1 MHQVNGHRLNTVFR
15 KPGAHDRKDRA
26 RICVVGAGYV
36 GLVTAVCLA
45 QLGHAVV
52 CIETDRPRLAA
63 LRRGRV
69 PFREPGLS
77 ELMAETV
84 ASGALEFT
92 DKFMDV
98 IPQAQFA
105 FIAVHTPPTPSGSA
119 DTSFVFSATR
129 SVLRSASPGLIIIVK
144 STVPPGT
151 ADTMAGMAAASGEN
165 VEVISNPEFLR
176 EGSACKDFFR
186 PDRIVIGA
194 ASAQASR
201 SVAALYKGIDAPV
214 VICGRRSAEF
224 AKYASNA
231 LLAARLS
238 LVNELASICECVG
251 ADIDEVV
258 EAVAL
263 DRRIGGEF
271 LEAGLGWGG
280 SCFPK
285 DLAALIYTAQ
295 KHNLLPL
302 VLNSARAANEAQ
314 HERTVKRLNAALPQV
329 EDATIG
335 ILGLAFKPGTDDI
348 RGSPSIDI
356 IRRLTNEYDFAIRAH
371 DPLAMGGA
379 RKVLP
384 DIRYCPNAYEV
395 AAGCDALVLATKWPE
410 YLELDWALV
419 RSQMRGNIVL
429 DGRNALDGSSL
440 RRIGFAYL
448 SFGRCVDGLPFT
460 EAVDAKANTSLIA
473 EMAAS

>member
-1 MHQVNGHRLNTVFR
+1 MNQVNGHRPKKALLG
-15 KPGAHDRKDRA
+15 PQAHDRRDRA
-26 RICVVGAGYV
+26 RISVVGAGYV

-45 QLGHAVV
+45 RLGHTVV

-77 ELMAETV
+77 ELLAETV
-84 ASGALEFT
+84 ASGALKLTDEFS
-92 DKFMDV
+92 DG

-105 FIAVHTPPTPSGSA
+105 FIAVNTPPSPGGRA
-119 DTSFVFSATR
+119 DTSFVLSAIN
-129 SVLRSASPGLIIIVK
+129 SVLRSASPGLTIAVK

-151 ADTMAGMAAASGEN
+151 ADMIAGVASASGKK
-165 VEVISNPEFLR
+165 VDVVSNPEFLR
-176 EGSACKDFFR
+176 EGSACQDFFH

-194 ASAQASR
+194 AAVHAAR
-201 SVAALYKGIDAPV
+201 SVAALYAKIEAPLV
-214 VICGRRSAEF
+214 FSSRRSAEF

-231 LLAARLS
+231 ILAARIS
-238 LVNELASICECVG
+238 LVNELASICEGVG

-263 DRRIGGEF
+263 DRRIGAEF
-271 LEAGLGWGG
+271 LEVGLGWGG

-285 DLAALIYTAQ
+285 DLAALIYTAE
-295 KHNLLPL
+295 KHDLRPL
-302 VLNSARAANEAQ
+302 VLSSVRSANEAQ
-314 HERTVKRLNAALPQV
+314 GERTVRRLYAALSQV
-329 EDATIG
+329 EGATIG

-348 RGSPSIDI
+348 RGSPSLDI
-356 IRRLTNEYDFAIRAH
+356 IRRLTNDYEFAIRAH
-371 DPLAMGGA
+371 DPLAIDSA

-384 DIRYCPNAYEV
+384 DVRYCTNAYEV

-410 YLELDWALV
+410 YLELDWALI
-419 RSQMRGNIVL
+419 RSRMRGNIVL
-429 DGRNALDGSSL
+429 DGRNALDGRFLRSS
-440 RRIGFAYL
+440 GFAYL
-448 SFGRCVDGLPFT
+448 SFGRSVDGLPFT
-460 EAVDAKANTSLIA
+460 EALEAYTNTGLMA

>member
-1 MHQVNGHRLNTVFR
+1 MHQVNGHRPKKALLGPQT
-15 KPGAHDRKDRA
+15 HDRTDRA

-45 QLGHAVV
+45 HLGHAVV
-52 CIETDRPRLAA
+52 CIEADRPRLAA

-69 PFREPGLS
+69 PFREPRLS
-77 ELMAETV
+77 ELLAETV
-84 ASGALEFT
+84 ASGALKFT
-92 DKFMDV
+92 DEFRDV

-105 FIAVHTPPTPSGSA
+105 FIAVNTPPTPGGRA
-119 DTSFVFSATR
+119 DTSFVLSAIN
-129 SVLRSASPGLIIIVK
+129 SVLRSASPGLTIVVK

-151 ADTMAGMAAASGEN
+151 ADMIAGIASASGKK
-165 VEVISNPEFLR
+165 VDVVSNPEFLR
-176 EGSACKDFFR
+176 EGSACHDFFH

-194 ASAQASR
+194 AVVHAAR
-201 SVAALYKGIDAPV
+201 SMAALYAKIEAPLV
-214 VICGRRSAEF
+214 FSSCRSAEF

-231 LLAARLS
+231 ILAARIS
-238 LVNELASICECVG
+238 LVNELASICEGVG

-263 DRRIGGEF
+263 DRRIGAEF
-271 LEAGLGWGG
+271 LEVGLGWGG

-285 DLAALIYTAQ
+285 DLAALIYTAE
-295 KHNLLPL
+295 KHDLRPL
-302 VLNSARAANEAQ
+302 VLSSVRSANEAQ
-314 HERTVKRLNAALPQV
+314 GERAVRRLYAALSQV

-348 RGSPSIDI
+348 RGSPSLDI
-356 IRRLTNEYDFAIRAH
+356 IRRLTNDYEFAIRAH
-371 DPLAMGGA
+371 DPLAIDSA

-384 DIRYCPNAYEV
+384 DVRYCTNAYEV

-410 YLELDWALV
+410 YLELDWALI
-419 RSQMRGNIVL
+419 RSRMRGNIVL
-429 DGRNALDGSSL
+429 DGRNALDGRFL
-440 RRIGFAYL
+440 RSNGFAYL
-448 SFGRCVDGLPFT
+448 SFGRSVDGLPFT
-460 EAVDAKANTSLIA
+460 EAVEADTDTGLIA